1 MRNKRKGFTIT
12 ELVIVIVV
20 IAILAA
26 VLIPTFSSLIKKA
39 NVSSDE
45 QAAREMNTV
54 LSSASATAKP
64 ATLKEVI
71 DILEEAGFDALA
83 LEPHTKGYEY
93 YWCSEHNTVM
103 LVEEAGKTVKFPT
116 DKKLADAFATH
127 LADGKAMVLKEG
139 AKFINIEV
147 DSSNI
152 VEALQAGS
160 DVTLTEDIVMDQT
173 IPVKGEMTINLNGHK
188 LSGANNSSRPLEMTE
203 GAKLT
208 VQGGDKDIDCGKF
221 GMVNVPSNV
230 KECSVTLE
238 NGNYK
243 ANTDN
248 GAFIRL
254 RPGNENVT
262 ITMKNVN
269 YVDAADDGF
278 AFNSYEFE
286 GNATVVVEGGTYT
299 ANAGFQLA
307 GNTNAKF
314 VGVTINTSG
323 VAFEICGNAEL
334 IDCVITTANAT
345 VGSAPA
351 AGVAVSHGG
360 TAKVSGCKIN
370 TSGAAFYV
378 YSTGGTIIAN
388 NNTIGT
394 CRVLADGT
402 QWGTITVNGVEQ

>member
-1 MRNKRKGFTIT
+1 MKNERKGFTIT

-54 LSSASATAKP
+54 LSSASVKEKP

-116 DKKLADAFATH
+116 DKKLAESFATH
-127 LADGKAMVLKEG
+127 LADGKALVLKEG
-139 AKFINIEV
+139 AKFINVEV
-147 DSSNI
+147 NSENI

-173 IPVKGEMTINLNGHK
+173 IPVKGDMTINLNGHK
-188 LSGANNSSRPLEMTE
+188 LSGANNSSRPLEMTN

-221 GMVNVPSNV
+221 GMVNVPASV
-230 KECSVTLE
+230 KECTVTLE
-238 NGNYK
+238 NGNYN

-248 GAFIRL
+248 GAFVKL
-254 RPGNENVT
+254 RPGADNVN
-262 ITMKNVN
+262 ITLKNVN
-269 YVDAADDGF
+269 YVDSSNDGF
-278 AFNSYEFE
+278 LM
-286 GNATVVVEGGTYT
+286 NANQFGGDATILIEGGSYT
-299 ANAGFQLA
+299 AHAGFNVP
-307 GNTNAKF
+307 GNAKF

-323 VAFEICGNAEL
+323 AAFEITGNAEL

-351 AGVAVSHGG
+351 AGVAVSNGG

-402 QWGTITVNGVEQ
+402 QWGTITVNGVTQ

>member
-1 MRNKRKGFTIT
+1 MKNNRKGFTIT

-54 LSSASATAKP
+54 LSSASVKEKP

-116 DKKLADAFATH
+116 DKKLAESFATH
-127 LADGKAMVLKEG
+127 LADGKALVLKEG
-139 AKFINIEV
+139 AKFINVEV
-147 DSSNI
+147 NSENI

-173 IPVKGEMTINLNGHK
+173 VPVKGDMTINLNGHK
-188 LSGANNSSRPLEMTE
+188 LSGANNSSRPLEMTN

-221 GMVNVPSNV
+221 GMVNVPASV
-230 KECSVTLE
+230 KECTVTLE
-238 NGNYK
+238 NGNYN

-248 GAFIRL
+248 GAFVKL
-254 RPGNENVT
+254 RPGADNVT
-262 ITMKNVN
+262 ITLKNVN
-269 YVDAADDGF
+269 YVDNSDDGF
-278 AFNSYEFE
+278 LMNTHQFGGDATILIEGGSYTAHAGFMLP
-286 GNATVVVEGGTYT
+286 GNAK
-299 ANAGFQLA
+299 L
-307 GNTNAKF
+307 

-323 VAFEICGNAEL
+323 AAFEITGNAEL

-351 AGVAVSHGG
+351 AGVAVSNGG

-402 QWGTITVNGVEQ
+402 QWGTITVNGVTQ